1 MTMIADQ
8 IRDHIL
14 TGAGITGYVGA
25 PFRDDS
31 AYPFSNAAQKILHT
45 MGDGGPADEY
55 ISNDSCKIW
64 LWTKANATGADL
76 KACRDDCE
84 TVRKFLI
91 TEFKVGDLFGI
102 QLMSGMSGPF
112 FDDQGR
118 KAYGLDVRV
127 LSNTN

>member
-1 MTMIADQ
+1 MTMIADK
-8 IRDHIL
+8 IRQHIL
-14 TGAGITGYVGA
+14 TGSGISGYVGA
-25 PFRDDS
+25 PFRDDTI
-31 AYPFSNAAQKILHT
+31 APFKDVAQKILLT

-64 LWTKANATGADL
+64 LWTKANAAGAEIKQCL
-76 KACRDDCE
+76 TDCE

-91 TEFKVGDLFGI
+91 NEYKTGSAFGI
-102 QLMSGMSGPF
+102 QLIAGISGPF
-112 FDDQGR
+112 FDGQGR

>member
-8 IRDHIL
+8 IREHIL
-14 TGAGITGYVGA
+14 TGSGITGYVGA

-31 AYPFSNAAQKILHT
+31 AAPFSNAAQKILHT
-45 MGDGGPADEY
+45 MGDGGPAGQY

-64 LWTKANATGADL
+64 LWTKAGATGADI
-76 KACRDDCE
+76 KQCRDDCE

-102 QLMSGMSGPF
+102 QLTTGMSGPF